1 MSRQKKQTKYPFLS
15 GGGEWHTN
23 GPVVVGKYTYT
34 RQRQLRAKTVNIS
47 HGRPYIR
54 NPLLCKER
62 GDGETLTRK
71 EKHNPKVSK
80 KKERKKERKE
90 SKKEKMKEK
99 KSKNERK
106 QRV

>member
-47 HGRPYIR
+47 HGMPYIR

-80 KKERKKERKE
+80 KKERKKEKKVRK
-90 SKKEKMKEK
+90 KK
-99 KSKNERK
+99 
-106 QRV
+106 